1 MGERNICSCSNFR
14 VLEMRRMVIINSDG
28 GGVRADGDYES
39 DGGVGTEV

>member
-1 MGERNICSCSNFR
+1 MLLLQLPCVGDE
-14 VLEMRRMVIINSDG
+14 EDGDYSDG